1 MGGVAQTMEEGR
13 AIFCPN
19 ANSYRRFQPGFFAP
33 ITPNWGPNHRNLSI
47 RIPLS
52 DPQNVRIEH
61 RAAGADANPY
71 LVMACVL
78 AGIHQGLAN
87 KVNPPK
93 MIPEGEVIDPEI
105 TLPIKWDKSLDAFES
120 GSILK
125 QYLGGDYSDLFL
137 RSRRCEM
144 GRFNAQISNK
154 DFEWYLRS
162 I

>member
-1 MGGVAQTMEEGR
+1 
-13 AIFCPN
+13 
-19 ANSYRRFQPGFFAP
+19 
-33 ITPNWGPNHRNLSI
+33 
-47 RIPLS
+47 
-52 DPQNVRIEH
+52 
-61 RAAGADANPY
+61 
-71 LVMACVL
+71 
-78 AGIHQGLAN
+78 
-87 KVNPPK
+87 

-125 QYLGGDYSDLFL
+125 QYLGSNYSDLFL

-144 GRFNAQISNK
+144 DRFNAQISNK